1 MDSNLELL
9 YIAFGV
15 LMAVLFVAVFGLY
28 VAERLIDRAKNKL
41 RKSRGYQELVLEN
54 PDVILHVK
62 DGEVLLG
69 GIAKGDDMEALV
81 SESAT
86 ALDGDERKE

>member
-9 YIAFGV
+9 YIAFGA
-15 LMAVLFVAVFGLY
+15 LMAVLFVALVGLY
-28 VAERLIDRAKNKL
+28 IAEKLIDRAKNKL
-41 RKSRGYQELVLEN
+41 RKSRGYQERVLES

-62 DGEVLLG
+62 DGKVLLG
-69 GIAKGDDMEALV
+69 GIAKGDDMDALV

-86 ALDGDERKE
+86 ALNGDDGNE